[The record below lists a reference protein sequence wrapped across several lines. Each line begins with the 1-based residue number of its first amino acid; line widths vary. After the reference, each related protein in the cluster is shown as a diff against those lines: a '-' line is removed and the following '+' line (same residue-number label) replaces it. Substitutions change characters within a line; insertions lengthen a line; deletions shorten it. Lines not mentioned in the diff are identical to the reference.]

1 MNQKLIKSYELFNS
15 TDFPIVFFFTN
26 RPNLLVFIVLRSSAA
41 NWNQSARNKE
51 LKRLESTKRGLTKT
65 TESIFYCMFLS
76 DTEWTWWAWQIY
88 CAWFIYPKDPLQRTE
103 CSGNRTKETKI
114 HWALTMTSEIR
125 PDLNF
130 SRFFCSD
137 NAHGKIPV

>member
-76 DTEWTWWAWQIY
+76 DTE
-88 CAWFIYPKDPLQRTE
+88 
-103 CSGNRTKETKI
+103 
-114 HWALTMTSEIR
+114 
-125 PDLNF
+125 
-130 SRFFCSD
+130 
-137 NAHGKIPV
+137 